1 MKMGRLKRHIPVYT
15 TVIKGLASGLPLVP
29 PKEGVP
35 SSALVPASTS
45 AISSS
50 PVIDSVVPTACSS
63 GKPAS
68 DRKRVLVANSP
79 DIPAASP
86 PAVSSCPDAPA
97 SGDTEIAGVVKLIP
111 FGDSK
116 RRKGAL
122 VFNQPDSSSMSSEDC
137 VRLVHGF
144 RLSSS
149 SMPSFEDLAF
159 SREYV
164 EWASFEARR
173 NHLLGLYERRCRR
186 LSDDLELERQ
196 SLADEKQRSAMV
208 SSSLKTLEESSSK
221 LEDKIRIFA
230 PRWDR
235 REKEL
240 LSQKTALE
248 AEVARLNE
256 SRGELVESER
266 RRVESVMLT
275 RFGGFVVK
283 VRKYLVDR
291 DVRPQVL
298 IETQLSGVVS
308 FLKLF
313 IEEGILIPAG
323 KLAENEQALSAQS
336 TVLDQMEVHDLELID
351 LPSFSLDND
360 STID

>member
-1 MKMGRLKRHIPVYT
+1 MK
-15 TVIKGLASGLPLVP
+15 
-29 PKEGVP
+29 E
-35 SSALVPASTS
+35 
-45 AISSS
+45 
-50 PVIDSVVPTACSS
+50 D
-63 GKPAS
+63 
-68 DRKRVLVANSP
+68 
-79 DIPAASP
+79 AA
-86 PAVSSCPDAPA
+86 
-97 SGDTEIAGVVKLIP
+97 
-111 FGDSK
+111 
-116 RRKGAL
+116 
-122 VFNQPDSSSMSSEDC
+122 
-137 VRLVHGF
+137 
-144 RLSSS
+144 
-149 SMPSFEDLAF
+149 
-159 SREYV
+159 
-164 EWASFEARR
+164 
-173 NHLLGLYERRCRR
+173 
-186 LSDDLELERQ
+186 
-196 SLADEKQRSAMV
+196 
-208 SSSLKTLEESSSK
+208 
-221 LEDKIRIFA
+221 
-230 PRWDR
+230 RWDR